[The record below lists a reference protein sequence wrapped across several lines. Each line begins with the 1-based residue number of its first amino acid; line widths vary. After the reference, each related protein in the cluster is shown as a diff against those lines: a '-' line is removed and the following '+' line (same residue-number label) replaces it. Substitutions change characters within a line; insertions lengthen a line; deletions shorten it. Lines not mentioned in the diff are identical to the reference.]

1 MCVCVCS
8 HLKGMPGGVGVEV
21 DAWMCVCVC
30 MCVWRYRMAEWGLS
44 KNSKYREQIP
54 HTERTHFI
62 YRGHAIE
69 DTFYIE
75 RKHRTTEWGCSRT
88 GEASRDRAWWGRGL
102 DRNSQKSVP

>member
-1 MCVCVCS
+1 
-8 HLKGMPGGVGVEV
+8 
-21 DAWMCVCVC
+21 
-30 MCVWRYRMAEWGLS
+30 MAEWGLS

-88 GEASRDRAWWGRGL
+88 GGGKQRQGMVGAGS
-102 DRNSQKSVP
+102 